1 MDVSEILQASNQKAK
16 AITVDKEIPVEFDLG
31 LLACFDPNPID
42 LESYQA
48 EKEQTLLSNARDGI
62 QLLVNEIWSQPTRVV
77 DEGVV
82 ADLPPIATGLPRE
95 KPLPKAAPITKW
107 QAFAQAKGIAPKPK
121 KDKMVYDEDKQEWV
135 PRWGYKGK
143 NKDKEEQWIHEV
155 PNNADPNFNPVA
167 AARAERKGHKL
178 KNEQQRLQNLQRSA
192 QNAAKQVQ
200 QNTAKAS
207 ERDKRK
213 LVLDRELKSS
223 KRSTASLGN
232 FDDKLKGEGK
242 EKNIKRKF
250 DANEVSSR
258 DERSKALSI
267 LSSIGATPSNKRVRV
282 SDDAPNARQETK
294 GMVNER
300 KAIKHLTGGRGAMSL
315 EGKRG
320 GRGGGRGGSRG
331 GRGGRK

>member
-1 MDVSEILQASNQKAK
+1 MDVSTILEAQQSKQK
-16 AITVDKEIPVEFDLG
+16 AITVTKELPVEFDLG
-31 LLACFDPNPID
+31 LLACFDPNPVD
-42 LESYQA
+42 LESYQL
-48 EKEQTLLSNARDGI
+48 EKESTLLSNARDGI
-62 QLLVNEIWSQPTRVV
+62 QLLVNEIWSQKTRIV

-95 KPLPKAAPITKW
+95 KPLPKPAPMTKW
-107 QAFAQAKGIAPKPK
+107 QAFANAKGIAPKPK
-121 KDKMVYDEDKQEWV
+121 KDRLVYDEDKQEWV

-155 PNNADPNFNPVA
+155 PNNADPNFDPVA

-213 LVLDRELKSS
+213 QVLERELKSS
-223 KRSTASLGN
+223 KKSTASLGQ
-232 FDDKLKGEGK
+232 FDEKLKGEGK
-242 EKNIKRKF
+242 EKNVKRKF
-250 DANEVSSR
+250 DANEISGK
-258 DERSKALSI
+258 DERSKSLAI
-267 LSSIGATPSNKRVRV
+267 LTSIGATPSNKRVRV

-294 GMVNER
+294 GLVNDR
-300 KAIKHLTGGRGAMSL
+300 KAIRQLTGGKGALSL
-315 EGKRG
+315 EQKKGGKKG
-320 GRGGGRGGSRG
+320 GKGRR
-331 GRGGRK
+331 

>member
-1 MDVSEILQASNQKAK
+1 MDVSTILEAQATKQK

-42 LESYQA
+42 LETYQA
-48 EKEQTLLSNARDGI
+48 EKESALLSNARDGI
-62 QLLVNEIWSQPTRVV
+62 QLLVNEIWSQKTRIV

-95 KPLPKAAPITKW
+95 KPLPKPAPMTKW
-107 QAFAQAKGIAPKPK
+107 QAFAAAKGIAPKPK
-121 KDKMVYDEDKQEWV
+121 KDRLVYDEEKQEWV

-155 PNNADPNFNPVA
+155 PNNADPNFDPIA

-200 QNTAKAS
+200 ENTVKAS

-213 LVLDRELKSS
+213 QVLERELKSS
-223 KRSTASLGN
+223 KKSTASLGQ

-242 EKNIKRKF
+242 EKNVKRKF
-250 DANEVSSR
+250 DANEISGR
-258 DERSKALSI
+258 EERSKSLAI
-267 LSSIGATPSNKRVRV
+267 LSSIGATPSNKRTRV

-294 GMVNER
+294 GLVNDR
-300 KAIKHLTGGRGAMSL
+300 KAIKQLTGGRGAMSL
-315 EGKRG
+315 EQKKG
-320 GRGGGRGGSRG
+320 GRGGKGGK
-331 GRGGRK
+331 GRK